1 MLGALLFVASLAAQE
16 PARAGPR
23 LALVPDSPS
32 GAAPVAL
39 AEIENDLGAALA
51 PGWIQV
57 TIPLRDGAPSPEG
70 DVFAGPLR
78 DGLAAWRL
86 VDGKPA
92 DGPFLVQLDVLARR
106 PPLVLESG
114 QTFFL
119 PHALLAAWD
128 AEIAPGTNRFAFYT
142 APPAARAPYEH
153 PKVPE
158 GAEDELVFLSA
169 LRVECVGPLGELYV
183 ARPFALPRSRG
194 SRGAVLSRRSG
205 AVLSRWSGAAV
216 ALPEEGAGEAL
227 PHALLIRA
235 FAEWDCAERFG
246 RIEIALCNGFTGQR
260 EAGGWNDGDSYT
272 PLAATSTLFL
282 ERVELIL
289 PEAGWIA
296 RQEGPEPG
304 RRPHDEE
311 PGDLRVPIVAAG
323 EGEVVPFA
331 PGAFVVRSFVLARS
345 EDAVRAEQRSRLP
358 CVAVVRP
365 ARDERGE
372 ELASWRTV
380 GWIAGIPVSTTG
392 LAGEDKKK
400 IAARLS
406 RALARRIANPV
417 NERAGGARE
426 HVALGTLELEGM
438 TLGGSTSGGY
448 GIGTVAPD
456 LYDAVRAGSAD
467 ALRLLGVRWRDLS
480 DRADC
485 VWLNALEPDGR
496 FGEPWL
502 PSYGLARGEDEAARA
517 PLSSGPLNFDVA
529 PAPYR
534 HASFWDFGRRR
545 FEALPAWRRHE
556 EAGLERLSAD
566 TSPWRRKRPHDWQHA
581 SRDWPA
587 LGAAW
592 ILGSPSARL
601 FVRSLALAGAQ
612 ARTLVPR
619 GPPSKDEPFGKP
631 MTGFTLLA
639 AENQVELLGPGRG
652 GSGAGR
658 ALGWIL
664 WAQAAGAWLAE
675 DLREIELLDLHLRR
689 ETALLRRSLIEPW
702 GVPEVFPPGG
712 RTSFPLQGGA
722 PDESAQ
728 VWHLQGWEM
737 AITAYGLLAARH
749 RLENAQDP
757 ESRRLA
763 TEAGEVIHAIGRFH
777 IHLTWDEA
785 SGRPSKMIAIGPAGR
800 ERPERFPPPGEPILV
815 ELGGRTREVVPRL
828 AVDSFYAQDLAALL
842 AAETGDEVAA
852 QRARALAGEY
862 GIAMGQL
869 RLWLEEEGILD

>member
-1 MLGALLFVASLAAQE
+1 MLGALLFAASLAAQE

-23 LALVPDSPS
+23 LATVPDSPE
-32 GAAPVAL
+32 GAAPMAL

-51 PGWIQV
+51 PGWIQA
-57 TIPLRDGAPSPEG
+57 TIPLDGATRSEDIG
-70 DVFAGPLR
+70 GLAWPLL
-78 DGLAAWRL
+78 DGLVAWRII
-86 VDGKPA
+86 DGKPTE
-92 DGPFLVQLDVLARR
+92 GPFEVQLDRLANHPPVELQDGRAFL
-106 PPLVLESG
+106 PPLAV
-114 QTFFL
+114 
-119 PHALLAAWD
+119 LAAWD
-128 AEIAPGTNRFAFYT
+128 AELAPGTNRFALYE
-142 APPAARAPYEH
+142 APAAHVVLKR
-153 PKVPE
+153 PE
-158 GAEDELVFLSA
+158 GIEGSLAFLSS
-169 LRVECVGPLGELYV
+169 LRIECVGPLGERYL
-183 ARPFALPRSRG
+183 ARPFASPGSLRG
-194 SRGAVLSRRSG
+194 GIVLF
-205 AVLSRWSGAAV
+205 RWSGAAV
-216 ALPEEGAGEAL
+216 ALPDEGADEAL

-235 FAEWDCAERFG
+235 FAEWDASEKLG

-260 EAGGWNDGDSYT
+260 EAGGWNDGGSYT
-272 PLAATSTLFL
+272 PMAATSTLFL
-282 ERVELIL
+282 ERVDLIL
-289 PEAGWIA
+289 PEAGWLA

-304 RRPHDEE
+304 RRPHDAD
-311 PGDLRVPIVAAG
+311 PGDQRVPIVAAG

-345 EDAVRAEQRSRLP
+345 EDAARAEQRSRLP

-365 ARDERGE
+365 ARDERGK

-392 LAGEDKKK
+392 LAGEDGKK

-406 RALARRIANPV
+406 RSLARRIANPA

-438 TLGGSTSGGY
+438 TLGGSTTGGY

-467 ALRLLGVRWRDLS
+467 SLRLLGVRWRDLA

-485 VWLNALEPDGR
+485 VWLNALEQDGR

-502 PSYGLARGEDEAARA
+502 ASYGLERGEDDAVRA

-545 FEALPAWRRHE
+545 FESLPAWKRHE
-556 EAGLERLSAD
+556 EAGLERLPAD
-566 TSPWRRKRPHDWQHA
+566 ASPWRRKRPHDWQHA

-612 ARTLVPR
+612 ARTVVPR

-675 DLREIELLDLHLRR
+675 DEREIALLDLHLRR
-689 ETALLRRSLIEPW
+689 ETALLRRALIEPW
-702 GVPEVFPPGG
+702 GVPEAFPPGG
-712 RTSFPLQGGA
+712 RTSFPLRDGTPG
-722 PDESAQ
+722 ESVQ

-749 RLENAQDP
+749 RLESGQDP

-763 TEAGEVIHAIGRFH
+763 SEASEVIHAIGRFH

-785 SGRPSKMIAIGPAGR
+785 SGRPSKMIAIGPASR
-800 ERPERFPPPGEPILV
+800 ERPERFAPPGEPILI
-815 ELGGRTREVVPRL
+815 EIGGRTREVVPRV
-828 AVDSFYAQDLAALL
+828 AADSFYAQDLAALL
-842 AAETGDEVAA
+842 AAETGDKLAA
-852 QRARALAGEY
+852 ERARALAGEY

-869 RLWLEEEGILD
+869 RLWLEEEGLLE